1 VQLLRTYLP
10 PKIGIGTGFIVSGGD
25 SAQQSPQCDII
36 LYDSLNNAPLY
47 KSDAW
52 SIYPIEMVYGVIE
65 VKTTLNK
72 RELKGAFGKC
82 AKIRAM
88 AKTSN
93 GKDNKAYARQMPP
106 EPRSSAR
113 CQGYMSGLPPRFFV
127 FSYDG

>member
-1 VQLLRTYLP
+1 MV
-10 PKIGIGTGFIVSGGD
+10 
-25 SAQQSPQCDII
+25 
-36 LYDSLNNAPLY
+36 
-47 KSDAW
+47 
-52 SIYPIEMVYGVIE
+52 YPIEMVYGVIE

-82 AKIRAM
+82 AKIRPM

-113 CQGYMSGLPPRFFV
+113 YQGYMSGLPPRFFV
-127 FSYDG
+127 FSYHGWKNGDSAGEQFQGHQQRK